1 MRNYTKLVQVLI
13 GAGLVV
19 GMNGAMAKLWQNEE
33 MTNEVIPDGNYNYV
47 VEGNAW
53 LNSHTYFS
61 HNPSVVKIG
70 GNLNRVGDLG
80 VAKLE
85 LQDHTTVSVDG
96 NVRLDTLAN
105 NGLMKI
111 GGTLTVDVLVQK
123 GTLTGLDGAALGKV
137 VVREFYN
144 SAHGTY
150 NDLTVTGRL
159 NNDSANLTMSGTVGT
174 SDAAANVGTNGWIY

>member
-111 GGTLTVDVLVQK
+111 GGTIRCHT
-123 GTLTGLDGAALGKV
+123 TFRHPFNFSWSGKTCDI
-137 VVREFYN
+137 RR
-144 SAHGTY
+144 SSKT
-150 NDLTVTGRL
+150 
-159 NNDSANLTMSGTVGT
+159 T
-174 SDAAANVGTNGWIY
+174 S